1 MAKKLTAKSKKQKA
15 KSKKPAAPITLPYLA
30 ENIDLTFTIGEKLF
44 ILKPK
49 EGKLESRICMETVLR
64 LALDKHIA
72 VEVHDAEIHDLEEK
86 IEEITKE

>member
-1 MAKKLTAKSKKQKA
+1 MAKK
-15 KSKKPAAPITLPYLA
+15 KKPAACSKKYAAPIIAPYLA

-49 EGKLESRICMETVLR
+49 DGKLESRICMETVLR

-72 VEVHDAEIHDLEEK
+72 VEVHDAEIHDLEETTD
-86 IEEITKE
+86 EIINE

>member
-1 MAKKLTAKSKKQKA
+1 MAKKPKA
-15 KSKKPAAPITLPYLA
+15 KSKKFAAPIVAPYLA
-30 ENIDLTFTIGEKLF
+30 ENIDLTFTIGEKLY

-49 EGKLESRICMETVLR
+49 DGKLESRICMETVLR

-86 IEEITKE
+86 LEKIPNK